1 MKKKSFI
8 CLLVMILIFSMN
20 VVLANAESGLVEVS
34 WRITSAVLWVGYA
47 VALGMVV
54 YIGVKYITGA
64 ADTKANM
71 KSAVVN
77 YLIGALIVFSAT
89 TIAGV
94 VIKIAGKDGGNS
106 AGALASEIVDAA
118 NSAASFGSN

>member
-8 CLLVMILIFSMN
+8 CMLLMILIFSMN
-20 VVLANAESGLVEVS
+20 VVLADESGLVEVS
-34 WRITSAVLWVGYA
+34 WRVTNAILWIGYA

-64 ADTKANM
+64 AETKANM

-77 YLIGALIVFSAT
+77 YLIGALVVFSAT
-89 TIAGV
+89 TIASV
-94 VIKIAGKDGGNS
+94 VIKIAGKNGDSEAGN
-106 AGALASEIVDAA
+106 LASEIIDAA
-118 NSAASFGSN
+118 NSAAKFGE